1 MSILFFDMRLHV
13 NKLFNSARLVAQWRL
28 FKIALVLVVIGG
40 VFYTTQSALT
50 RNSVESSVSSLI
62 PASAVMDIFF
72 NNQVSQFKPSILR
85 VCYLVE
91 VYTVSVCIL
100 FLSGCIFEGRFWV
113 VARGNLSH
121 RISQLYN

>member
-1 MSILFFDMRLHV
+1 MRLHV

-72 NNQVSQFKPSILR
+72 NNQVSQLKPSILR

-91 VYTVSVCIL
+91 VYTVVCAYYTCPGV
-100 FLSGCIFEGRFWV
+100 FLKV
-113 VARGNLSH
+113 VFGL
-121 RISQLYN
+121 

>member
-1 MSILFFDMRLHV
+1 
-13 NKLFNSARLVAQWRL
+13 VAQWRL

-72 NNQVSQFKPSILR
+72 NNQVSQLKPSILR
-85 VCYLVE
+85 VCYFVE

-100 FLSGCIFEGRFWV
+100 YLPGCIFEGRFWV

-121 RISQLYN
+121 